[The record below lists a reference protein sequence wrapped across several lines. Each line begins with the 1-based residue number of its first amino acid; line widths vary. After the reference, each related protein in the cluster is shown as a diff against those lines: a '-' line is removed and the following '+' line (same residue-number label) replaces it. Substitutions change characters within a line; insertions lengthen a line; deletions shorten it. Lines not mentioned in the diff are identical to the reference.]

1 MELAILRNC
10 YIVFLIFYYQSKHT
24 VVDKIDNLPTNKEHF
39 EKFIEGDV

>member
-24 VVDKIDNLPTNKEHF
+24 VDNLPTNKEHF
-39 EKFIEGDV
+39 EKFIEGDF